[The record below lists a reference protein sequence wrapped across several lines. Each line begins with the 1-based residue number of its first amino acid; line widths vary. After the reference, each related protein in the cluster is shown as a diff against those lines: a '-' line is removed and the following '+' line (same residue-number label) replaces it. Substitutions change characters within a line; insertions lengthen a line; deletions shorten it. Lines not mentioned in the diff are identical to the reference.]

1 MHTFFPIAHALGL
14 ILMLFSTAYTTPLFV
29 SVWYHDGTAV
39 DFVISMVVTF
49 AIGFLL
55 WLFTHKKRRDLKPRD
70 GFLLVFCFWTGM
82 ATVATIPLLLA
93 IDNLSFT
100 DAFFE
105 TMSGLSTTGA
115 TVLSGLD
122 KLPPAINYW
131 RHLLN
136 WLGGM
141 GIIVLAVAILPMLGI
156 GGMQL
161 YKAETPGPMKDSK
174 LAPRITE
181 TAKSLWYVYAGITAM
196 CVICLRLAGMDWFD
210 AVCHAY
216 AAMGLG
222 GFSTHDASIGYFN
235 SPAIEAVLIV
245 FMLLAGMNFATHFL
259 AWHHRSLKVYWQ
271 DTEAKAFL
279 GLTIVSCL
287 LCAIY
292 LWEQGVYPSYW
303 TALRHVSFNL
313 VSIATDCGFA
323 SVDYDQ
329 WPIVIPLWFLFL
341 SCIAVSSGSTGGG
354 IKMIRTLILVKQAS
368 REIIQL
374 LHPRAVTPLQ
384 VGGQVIQDSI
394 VRAVLGFIFLYF
406 MSIVVLTFALMF
418 AGLDFISA
426 FTAIIACI
434 NNAGPGLHVVGPA
447 QNYGSLTDIATW
459 VCSFAMLLGRL
470 EVFSVLILFTPA
482 FWRK

>member
-1 MHTFFPIAHALGL
+1 MNAFFPIAHALGL
-14 ILMLFSTAYTTPLFV
+14 ILMLFSTAYATPLFV
-29 SVWYHDGTAV
+29 SVWYHDGTAI
-39 DFVISMVVTF
+39 DFVVSMAFTF
-49 AIGFLL
+49 LIGLGL
-55 WLFTHKKRRDLKPRD
+55 WLITYKKRRELKPRD
-70 GFLLVFCFWTGM
+70 GFLLVFCFWTAM
-82 ATVATIPLLLA
+82 AAVATIPLLLA
-93 IDNLSFT
+93 IDKLSFT

-161 YKAETPGPMKDSK
+161 YKAETPGPIKDSK

-181 TAKSLWYVYAGITAM
+181 TAKNLWYVYAGITVA
-196 CVICLRLAGMDWFD
+196 CVIALRLAGMDWFE

-222 GFSTHDASIGYFN
+222 GFSTHDASVGYFN
-235 SPAIEAVLIV
+235 SPAIEAVLIF

-259 AWHHRSLKVYWQ
+259 VWHHRSLKIYWQ
-271 DTEAKAFL
+271 DSEAKAFL
-279 GLTIVSCL
+279 LLVILSCFVS
-287 LCAIY
+287 AAYI
-292 LWEQGVYPSYW
+292 WQQGVYNNYW

-323 SVDYDQ
+323 SVDYDK
-329 WPIVIPLWFLFL
+329 WPIVVPLWFLFL

-354 IKMIRTLILVKQAS
+354 IKMIRTLILIKQAY

-384 VGGQVIQDSI
+384 VGGQAIQNNI
-394 VRAVLGFIFLYF
+394 VQAVLGFIFLYF

-434 NNAGPGLHVVGPA
+434 NNAGPGLNVVGPA
-447 QNYGSLTDIATW
+447 QNYGVLSDAATW